1 MFRLLLRELMGIGL
15 IWLLLSGLSP
25 VWAMKKDLVL
35 VVDNSGSMRQN
46 DPGYLT
52 REAVATFARGLDDDS
67 RVALLLFDT
76 TARLEV
82 PLIGTEAETRAAF
95 EQAIHKIDFSGQLTN
110 IPAAIERAIYEL
122 SFRGREDARHSIIFI
137 TDGIVDTGD
146 PEQDRE
152 KSRWLREALT
162 ADARRAGISIFSMA
176 FTENADFHLI
186 QTLARET
193 DGRYFRVPTAA
204 EIGPTFAAIREAVDT
219 PAQPPPEPGL
229 SLAPGDTNRVIQ
241 APDLP
246 IVEDWELPGAD
257 FSEADVAGRRVDQAA
272 GALTN
277 PPEEPAKPVW
287 VWVWVW
293 AVVGI
298 SLVVMLAG
306 GAWLAV
312 RRKGPGPASPE
323 HVTLP
328 TPQPVDEPSGIAVLR
343 DLDRVTGDAQ
353 IDISTGMTV
362 IGRVAASQSRG
373 VRYVVVEDPAV
384 SRRHAL
390 IEARDLSF
398 WLSDQGSANG
408 TEVNGER
415 VEGEVKLNSGD
426 IITIHEHDFEFVVP
440 DIEDSDAT
448 RVVAPKQNP
457 QAMIATTKMGAREV
471 AAMLSR
477 DEFSSQ
483 DSEDVGRIDLD
494 APADPGPD
502 ASDADGMNATMAR
515 DGPMPQAA
523 PAGSPGE
530 EPPELQATMVGDARQ
545 FSADGPRPPD
555 AGARNSESGE
565 RQDAASGSAPDDE
578 DDDGLDETRIRS

>member
-1 MFRLLLRELMGIGL
+1 MYRLLLRELMGVGL
-15 IWLLLSGLSP
+15 IWLLLAGLSP

-52 REAVATFARGLDDDS
+52 REAVAAFARGLDDDS
-67 RVALLLFDT
+67 RIALLLFDT

-122 SFRGREDARHSIIFI
+122 SFRGREDARHSIIFM

-146 PEQDRE
+146 PEQNRE

-204 EIGPTFAAIREAVDT
+204 EIGPTFAAIRDAVDT
-219 PAQPPPEPGL
+219 PVQPPPEPAL
-229 SLAPGDTNRVIQ
+229 SLAPGDTTRAIQ

-246 IVEDWELPGAD
+246 IVEDWDLPRAD
-257 FSEADVAGRRVDQAA
+257 FREADVAGRHVDQAA
-272 GALTN
+272 GGQAN
-277 PPEEPAKPVW
+277 PPQEPAKPVW
-287 VWVWVW
+287 VW

-298 SLVVMLAG
+298 ALVVILAA
-306 GAWLAV
+306 GAWLVV

-323 HVTLP
+323 HVTVP
-328 TPQPVDEPSGIAVLR
+328 TPHPADEPPGIAMLR

-415 VEGEVKLNSGD
+415 VEGEVKLSSGD
-426 IITIHEHDFEFVVP
+426 IITIHDHDFEFVLP
-440 DIEDSDAT
+440 DIDDSDAT
-448 RVVAPKQNP
+448 QIVAPKQNP
-457 QAMIATTKMGAREV
+457 QAMIATTKMGAQEV

-483 DSEDVGRIDLD
+483 NPDDVGQIDLD
-494 APADPGPD
+494 AFADPDPD
-502 ASDADGMNATMAR
+502 TSDAGGVNATMAR

-523 PAGSPGE
+523 PGGAHGE

-545 FSADGPRPPD
+545 FFADDHRPPD
-555 AGARNSESGE
+555 AGTRSSESGE
-565 RQDAASGSAPDDE
+565 RQDAASGSASDDE